1 MTDTS
6 SPFQQIPH
14 DNVSDGITPS
24 SPAAQRSEVSRRD
37 FLSLTWKGLLGLSGL
52 LGLAGL
58 WRFLSFQTEPVP
70 ITHFDLGLA
79 ENYPVGIQATV
90 PEVQATVIHTSD
102 GFIAYSLVCPHLGCV
117 VDPINEGFAC
127 PCHGS
132 RFAKD
137 GTLVRGP
144 ADRPLRS
151 LKLEVTA
158 DGHLILDT
166 AES

>member
-6 SPFQQIPH
+6 SPFQPILH
-14 DNVSDGITPS
+14 DNDSNGVPPS
-24 SPAAQRSEVSRRD
+24 STTAKRSAVSRRD

-58 WRFLSFQTEPVP
+58 CRFLSFQTEPAP
-70 ITHFDLGLA
+70 ITHYDLGLA
-79 ENYPVGIQATV
+79 ENYPIGIQAKV
-90 PEVQATVIHTSD
+90 PEAQAVVLHTPD
-102 GFIAYSLVCPHLGCV
+102 GFMAYSLVCPHLGCV
-117 VDPINEGFAC
+117 VDSNNEGFAC

-137 GTLVRGP
+137 GTLMRGP
-144 ADRPLRS
+144 ADRSLRT